1 VEAVRRWPRDGLPE
15 RPGAWLTTVARRKA
29 LDMLR
34 RESERP
40 RREEMAVAVAALE
53 EPTELSVHTVRDD
66 QLRLIFTAC
75 HPSLSPEA
83 QVALTLRV
91 VCGLTTVEL
100 AATFMV
106 PEPTMSKRIT
116 RAKEKLKANR
126 IGFRIPP
133 DEELPAR
140 LAAVLSVIE
149 LVFTTGHHA
158 PVGAALTRIDLVDEG
173 VRLARLLA
181 DLMPDEPEC
190 HGLVALLLSTRARM
204 ATRVDRAGMPV
215 LLADAD
221 RSKWDHDDTHEAIEL
236 LERTLKAG
244 RVGPFQVRAAI
255 SCLHSIAPFADLT
268 DWPQI
273 VQLYDIL
280 MGLTPSPVVAV
291 NRAVAVA
298 ELSGPEA
305 GLAALAAVGDG
316 VDRWHLF
323 HAARADLLQRVGD
336 SAGART
342 ALEAALEC
350 PHNDADDRLL
360 RRRLAGL

>member
-1 VEAVRRWPRDGLPE
+1 
-15 RPGAWLTTVARRKA
+15 
-29 LDMLR
+29 M
-34 RESERP
+34 
-40 RREEMAVAVAALE
+40 
-53 EPTELSVHTVRDD
+53 
-66 QLRLIFTAC
+66 
-75 HPSLSPEA
+75 
-83 QVALTLRV
+83 
-91 VCGLTTVEL
+91 
-100 AATFMV
+100 
-106 PEPTMSKRIT
+106 
-116 RAKEKLKANR
+116 
-126 IGFRIPP
+126 
-133 DEELPAR
+133 
-140 LAAVLSVIE
+140 
-149 LVFTTGHHA
+149 FTTGHHA

-221 RSKWDHDDTHEAIEL
+221 RSQWDHDDTHEAIEL

-255 SCLHSIAPFADLT
+255 SSLHSIAPSADLT

-298 ELSGPEA
+298 EVSGPEA
-305 GLAALAAVGDG
+305 GLAALAQVGDE

-323 HAARADLLQRVGD
+323 HAARADLLQR
-336 SAGART
+336 R
-342 ALEAALEC
+342 
-350 PHNDADDRLL
+350 
-360 RRRLAGL
+360 